1 MRRADRQWG
10 GFLNGAVPDPVPRPL
25 ESGPRRHAVLEVG
38 SRPVAWRAWA
48 AGRGAAAV
56 LVLAALLSAGCSVA
70 PVATTQAE
78 VAQRVAQ
85 DRAGM
90 FVGQEPVGGPMTY
103 SEVAARALKYN
114 LDVRL
119 KAMEGALSI
128 GQLDVAGWDMFP
140 RVLANAGYVSRA
152 PEDGSRTKTIETGFE
167 SLFHQTSSERTR
179 SIANAEFSW
188 NVLDF
193 GVSYYRARQLADQVL
208 IADERKRKVVQNIV
222 ADARNAYWRALG
234 AQRLSGRID
243 ALLQRSQESL
253 DRARSVERQG
263 LMSKPLVLAYQR
275 ALLDTIL
282 LLQYRRQELELSKQE
297 LAALMNLPPG
307 TAFTLA
313 DVPMGPLPAVPVDL
327 GRLEE
332 AALARRPEL
341 REEDYRARIT
351 ASEVRRAI
359 VSALPGLSLD
369 LSGRY
374 DSNRFLLDN
383 TWVDGGL
390 RLSANLFKLASI
402 PSITRANA
410 AQQQVDETRRMA
422 QAMAVMTQVRVASLR
437 FGLSSAEYGQ
447 VTQSAGV
454 DERILSYARSAFSAR
469 VEGELEVIRNEAR
482 ALLSEYQRHI
492 AYANAQAAWGRIYNS
507 LGYDVETPA
516 PQASVADVAAAID
529 RSLAQWQAAVFV
541 PDPPRAQGQPATG
554 ESAPTSAQA
563 ARPAAAPDH
572 AVGPAA
578 APDQAVRPVALPVE
592 AARPATSPARPAPVP
607 DAPGSAPQASVQ
619 PPSAPASASVP
630 LSVAVA
636 VVVDHAEPDTRA
648 AIAQALRVALER
660 NGLTALEVPAGG
672 RVGAQAMRLQVLP
685 SVAVSDT
692 GGRRGTIVFRV
703 LLADGR
709 SGGTVRFD
717 APMTG
722 PADGRAFARLAAAAV
737 DASSVT
743 LREWVDEHRAS
754 VPRLAAAARD

>member
-313 DVPMGPLPAVPVDL
+313 DVPIRFAPA
-327 GRLEE
+327 
-332 AALARRPEL
+332 
-341 REEDYRARIT
+341 
-351 ASEVRRAI
+351 
-359 VSALPGLSLD
+359 
-369 LSGRY
+369 
-374 DSNRFLLDN
+374 
-383 TWVDGGL
+383 
-390 RLSANLFKLASI
+390 
-402 PSITRANA
+402 
-410 AQQQVDETRRMA
+410 
-422 QAMAVMTQVRVASLR
+422 AVIAC
-437 FGLSSAEYGQ
+437 A
-447 VTQSAGV
+447 
-454 DERILSYARSAFSAR
+454 SAR
-469 VEGELEVIRNEAR
+469 LLMPPEA
-482 ALLSEYQRHI
+482 L
-492 AYANAQAAWGRIYNS
+492 
-507 LGYDVETPA
+507 TPM
-516 PQASVADVAAAID
+516 P
-529 RSLAQWQAAVFV
+529 
-541 PDPPRAQGQPATG
+541 
-554 ESAPTSAQA
+554 APTSARRG
-563 ARPAAAPDH
+563 AR
-572 AVGPAA
+572 
-578 APDQAVRPVALPVE
+578 RPGVMAHRPP
-592 AARPATSPARPAPVP
+592 PATSPGSMTASAPPPPCSRPATWS
-607 DAPGSAPQASVQ
+607 GSC
-619 PPSAPASASVP
+619 
-630 LSVAVA
+630 
-636 VVVDHAEPDTRA
+636 
-648 AIAQALRVALER
+648 
-660 NGLTALEVPAGG
+660 
-672 RVGAQAMRLQVLP
+672 
-685 SVAVSDT
+685 
-692 GGRRGTIVFRV
+692 
-703 LLADGR
+703 
-709 SGGTVRFD
+709 
-717 APMTG
+717 
-722 PADGRAFARLAAAAV
+722 RLARSWSRAR
-737 DASSVT
+737 SST
-743 LREWVDEHRAS
+743 SPGA
-754 VPRLAAAARD
+754 